1 MFAKQMSY
9 KQGGRHWQ
17 IDPKY
22 TLIRVVAAE
31 IFVQKDFH
39 ILSQDWAFIFS
50 LSAVE
55 KNAPLVLCLQHL
67 HSFLMKKAKETDF
80 KSAFFPLLND
90 PYHQLIVT
98 ISGLINKMEKCAG
111 YIELGHLQCVF

>member
-55 KNAPLVLCLQHL
+55 KTLLLSCLQHL

-90 PYHQLIVT
+90 PYHQLLVT